1 MVLIPYI
8 HAHMCTVYTHMC
20 ARLITTRNWIQK
32 NKPKPKSKMK
42 MTTVTA
48 TTQSQWTRMRIV
60 WRIIL
65 KISTCKLFCSDYVT
79 SVASYL
85 NWNLNSVEYLSFCVA
100 VIVNC
105 VHVRN
110 VLSNVFIF
118 SFECV
123 TERIWNSVHRT
134 KQVEQKIT

>member
-85 NWNLNSVEYLSFCVA
+85 NWNLNSVKCLSFCVA

-110 VLSNVFIF
+110 VLSNVHLLCM
-118 SFECV
+118 CV
-123 TERIWNSVHRT
+123 YLFVWVCDRENL
-134 KQVEQKIT
+134 E